1 MIELEDVGYKV
12 NEKWL
17 VRDINLSIK
26 NGVFWGFIGPNGA
39 GKSTLLRLISGEL
52 LPTTGEIRFFGKPI
66 NSYQPTEL
74 ARLRAYLQQ
83 QREVNFPFTSLE
95 IVLFGRYPY
104 LNGTKES
111 ESDIGIARK
120 SLKRVEAEMFED
132 RLYPTL
138 SGGEA
143 GRIDMARILAQ
154 APGLLLLDEP
164 TNHLDPR
171 HQVQILNL
179 CKSICEQGKT
189 VITAIHDLNLASMYA
204 DQILML
210 KNGVSITVG
219 TPEEVFKKYLLTK
232 TYGISFNILKHPDG
246 YPWVMP
252 NLNCL

>member
-1 MIELEDVGYKV
+1 MIELEDVGYQV

-52 LPTTGEIRFFGKPI
+52 IPTNGEIRFFGKPI

-104 LNGTKES
+104 LNGTKEA

-132 RLYPTL
+132 RQYTTL

-164 TNHLDPR
+164 TNHLDPK

-179 CKSICEQGKT
+179 CKGICEQGKT

-210 KNGVSITVG
+210 KNGVSITAG
-219 TPEEVFKKYLLTK
+219 PPEEVFKKNMLTK

-252 NLNCL
+252 NLNSL

>member
-1 MIELEDVGYKV
+1 MIELEDVGYRM

-52 LPTTGEIRFFGKPI
+52 TPTNGEIRFFGKPI

-120 SLKRVEAEMFED
+120 SLKRVEAEMFGD

-179 CKSICEQGKT
+179 CKGICEQGKT

>member
-17 VRDINLSIK
+17 VRDINLTIK
-26 NGVFWGFIGPNGA
+26 NGVLWGFIGPNGA

-52 LPTTGEIRFFGKPI
+52 SPTIGEIRFFGKPI
-66 NSYQPTEL
+66 NSYQSIEL

-83 QREVNFPFTSLE
+83 KREVNFPFTALE

-104 LNGTKES
+104 LNSIKEN

-120 SLKRVEAEMFED
+120 SLKRVEADMFED

-143 GRIDMARILAQ
+143 SRIDMARILAQ

-171 HQVQILNL
+171 HQVKILNL
-179 CKSICEQGKT
+179 CKEICVQGKT

-210 KNGVSITVG
+210 KNGLSITSG
-219 TPEEVFKKYLLTK
+219 SPEEVFKKNMLTK
-232 TYGISFNILKHPDG
+232 TYGISFNIHKHPDG